1 MFDFPRLFPQFKTN
15 KILRFFLRVLL
26 ANRGNCFPKIPYP
39 LPSTVYNFYFI
50 YWHKRLSHFA
60 LKNSTVFNFVKLAQ
74 DWTTFAPGMFAFTVP
89 KVEVLETVRIRRFA
103 YEKWVYFFEI
113 FYVDGEEE
121 IVMRRSGFIFFC
133 PIDNFQEFFKVQSK
147 FNPLTAP

>member
-1 MFDFPRLFPQFKTN
+1 MDERLIMLRHTLWMFDFPRLFPQFKTN

-89 KVEVLETVRIRRFA
+89 KVEVPETVRI
-103 YEKWVYFFEI
+103 FEI
-113 FYVDGEEE
+113 CIWEMGVFFWE
-121 IVMRRSGFIFFC
+121 ILCRWRKGNHDEAKWFHIFL
-133 PIDNFQEFFKVQSK
+133 PNK
-147 FNPLTAP
+147 